1 MDGLLDRP
9 WDIDALHLRDVV
21 AFLLELL
28 LALLFY
34 VISSLTVL
42 AVLEA
47 ALLTGDRLLNWSL
60 GDLALALLEISADGV
75 GDIMALP
82 PGDGVV
88 DGLGDLLT
96 HFFGNLAAHGLR
108 SWPDHGRGKSL
119 KGNFRE
125 CENKGRDEQSLH
137 DAGRTVNDYFSTE
150 DAHIFW

>member
-47 ALLTGDRLLNWSL
+47 TLLARDGLLDRFL
-60 GDLALALLEISADGV
+60 GDLALTLLDISANGV

-96 HFFGNLAAHGLR
+96 HLFGHLAAHGLG
-108 SWPDHGRGKSL
+108 SWPDHGRGESL